1 MVKDNGR
8 ESKDRGTW
16 ESETKKTCDKQMGLI
31 QLSHI
36 TFLLLLLKK
45 ILKQGPYILKLKH

>member
-8 ESKDRGTW
+8 EPKDRGTW
-16 ESETKKTCDKQMGLI
+16 ESETKKNLLTDRQMGLI

-36 TFLLLLLKK
+36 TFL
-45 ILKQGPYILKLKH
+45 IYF